1 MNMPGPCI
9 ALSKRGARAIAGLV
23 LLWLSTVASAQYPT
37 KPITLVVPFPAG
49 TASDLVTRII
59 AGDLSASLG
68 QPVVVQNRP
77 GANSAIGAAAVAAA
91 PPDGYTLLIATAGTV
106 ALPVMA
112 KSLPY
117 DTMRDLTPISM
128 LARFVLYLYV
138 NAEWPFKALPELLD
152 YARANPGKLNYA
164 TGNPVGI
171 VASAQVLAMADNP
184 NIVHVPYKG
193 EPAAVADLVA
203 NRVQVMFSSPS
214 SADSFAKT
222 GKLRVLATNLPQR
235 SAFAPDVP
243 SMNEYFPKFSVTAWA
258 GLMGPAGLPREI
270 VERLSREVRA
280 SLSRPETRDKLAR
293 LQVVGVASTPEEF
306 NAFFRDQVELYSRVL
321 REAGVQPE

>member
-1 MNMPGPCI
+1 MHQR
-9 ALSKRGARAIAGLV
+9 LTRAIAALGLLV
-23 LLWLSTVASAQYPT
+23 MTSFALAQYPT
-37 KPITLVVPFPAG
+37 KPISIIVPFPAG
-49 TASDLVTRII
+49 TASDLVTRIL
-59 AGDLSASLG
+59 ATEMSMTMG
-68 QPVVVQNRP
+68 QPVIVQNRP

-91 PPDGYTLLIATAGTV
+91 PPDGYTLLLATAGTV
-106 ALPVMA
+106 ALPAMV

-117 DTMRDLTPISM
+117 DTLRDLTPISTVS
-128 LARFVLYLYV
+128 RFVLFLYV
-138 NAEWPFKALPELLD
+138 NSELPVKTLPELLE

-171 VASAQVLAMADNP
+171 VASAQLLALAGNL

-193 EPAAVADLVA
+193 EPAAVVDLVS

-214 SADSFAKT
+214 SADNFVQS

-235 SAFAPDVP
+235 SPFAPEVP

-258 GLMGPAGLPREI
+258 GLMGPKGMPKEI
-270 VERLSREVRA
+270 VDRLSREVVA
-280 SLSRPETRDKLAR
+280 ALNRPETKEKLDR
-293 LQVVGVASTPEEF
+293 LQVVTSGSTPTVF
-306 NAFFRDQVELYSRVL
+306 DTFFREQVELYSRLL